1 MDLVIIILLM
11 IAGIFLFMAELFLIP
26 GISIAGISA
35 AVCLL
40 YTIYYAF
47 QNLGFAGGIITTLA
61 SMIGCV
67 TILIWFMR
75 SKTLDKLALK
85 KDITSKVNDK
95 AKKSIKVGDMGIAVT
110 RLALIGNAEINNNII
125 EVKSMD
131 GLLNEKTPLIV
142 DRIEE
147 GVIMVKKI

>member
-11 IAGIFLFMAELFLIP
+11 VAGILLFMVEVFLIP

-47 QNLGFAGGIITTLA
+47 ANLGFAGGVVTTLV
-61 SMIGCV
+61 SITGCIAV
-67 TILIWFMR
+67 LIWFMR

-85 KDITSKVNDK
+85 KDITSKVTEK
-95 AKKSIKVGDMGIAVT
+95 GKKEIKVGDMGIAVT
-110 RLALIGNAEINNNII
+110 RLALIGNAEINNHII
-125 EVKSMD
+125 EVKSID
-131 GLLNEKTPLIV
+131 GLLKEKTPIIV

-147 GVIMVKKI
+147 GIIMVKKI